1 MCKVIVRTISVG
13 WLLLRRESV
22 VLVAVHEALCL
33 GTFITKTI
41 IIIDNTH
48 IPTPTSLRVLFSALV
63 GSTRWG
69 FGVV

>member
-1 MCKVIVRTISVG
+1 MCNVIVRTLSVG
-13 WLLLRRESV
+13 WLLLRHEGV
-22 VLVAVHEALCL
+22 VHAVHDALCL